1 MDHEMSHIF
10 QSSFVQLGRRSGLF
24 SQRAYEV
31 PDDKRDDIE
40 FQWRAWIEEEVAKR
54 LAQIVF
60 AMDVERE
67 CRCACFFG
75 QQPKTHRHF
84 VRSFL
89 PDAAF
94 FRHAHTLSAFQIQ
107 LPMPCDEDLWE
118 ATTAEEWKR
127 LHDRARQPIQ
137 FISALKA
144 SLTAVNETTSLNPFS
159 RISVLHGLLSVA
171 QDLQWYVDPAF
182 IQLEGEGGAC

>member
-1 MDHEMSHIF
+1 MVDRLLS
-10 QSSFVQLGRRSGLF
+10 GRKSA
-24 SQRAYEV
+24 S
-31 PDDKRDDIE
+31 DDEPLRP
-40 FQWRAWIEEEVAKR
+40 A
-54 LAQIVF
+54 
-60 AMDVERE
+60 
-67 CRCACFFG
+67 
-75 QQPKTHRHF
+75 
-84 VRSFL
+84 
-89 PDAAF
+89 DAAF

-118 ATTAEEWKR
+118 ATSADEWKR

-171 QDLQWYVDPAF
+171 QDLQW
-182 IQLEGEGGAC
+182 

>member
-1 MDHEMSHIF
+1 MSTF
-10 QSSFVQLGRRSGLF
+10 RRGPLLRRNWAEF
-24 SQRAYEV
+24 SRAS
-31 PDDKRDDIE
+31 
-40 FQWRAWIEEEVAKR
+40 
-54 LAQIVF
+54 
-60 AMDVERE
+60 
-67 CRCACFFG
+67 CA
-75 QQPKTHRHF
+75 
-84 VRSFL
+84 
-89 PDAAF
+89 DAAF

-118 ATTAEEWKR
+118 AITAEEWKR

-171 QDLQWYVDPAF
+171 QDLQWCVSLLFLSRGLD
-182 IQLEGEGGAC
+182 L